1 MGNHNSGRKR
11 KSYSTEK
18 GKELLAKADPESA
31 GVIIA
36 AMKGERVSELQFKAA
51 TTIYVH
57 NHGQPKQGHEVTGEI
72 KTYHVV
78 EE

>member
-1 MGNHNSGRKR
+1 
-11 KSYSTEK
+11 
-18 GKELLAKADPESA
+18 
-31 GVIIA
+31 
-36 AMKGERVSELQFKAA
+36 MKGASVSELQFKAA